1 MIKALVAMEP
11 DAAWDDYTQRIPA
24 GVELQFCAG
33 DVAAINAALD
43 DDVEILLTD
52 AMPSTDQRSAG
63 LRWLQLLSAGT
74 DQLIGHPLMR
84 HDVRVSNAAGT
95 SAAHIAEFIVA
106 RLLYHTKELRA
117 FDQLQR
123 NHQWPD
129 RIAMSRPSLYGK
141 QALIVGYGGVGRETA
156 RLLTALGMRIV
167 AVARTPNPMAYRGYT
182 PTANFGDPDGTL
194 PDRIITLDALPE
206 ALASA
211 DVIVLAV
218 PLTSATHHLID
229 ARILASTK
237 ASAILI
243 NIARGAVIDTPA
255 LLAALD
261 QQQLAHA
268 YLDVFEQEPLPP
280 DSPMWDHPH
289 VSVTPHMAGV
299 LPDSAPVLRDLFR
312 QNLRRYI
319 DGQTL
324 INQLDRRQFI

>member
-1 MIKALVAMEP
+1 MKKALVAMEADP
-11 DAAWDDYTQRIPA
+11 AWDDVPA
-24 GVELQFCAG
+24 SVELQFCAS
-33 DVAAINAALD
+33 DVAAIDAALD

-52 AMPSTDQRSAG
+52 AMPSSDERCAG
-63 LRWLQLLSAGT
+63 LRWVQLLSAGT

-84 HDVRVSNAAGT
+84 HDLQVSNAAGS

-117 FDQLQR
+117 FDHLQR

-129 RIAMSRPSLYGK
+129 RVAMSRPSLYGK

-167 AVARTPNPMAYRGYT
+167 AVARTPERTPYRGYT
-182 PTANFGDPDGTL
+182 PTPNFGDPDGIL
-194 PDRIITLDALPE
+194 PERIITADDLPE
-206 ALASA
+206 ALARA

-229 ARILASTK
+229 AQALASTR

-243 NIARGAVIDTPA
+243 NIARGGVVDTPA

-261 QQQLAHA
+261 NRHLAHA
-268 YLDVFEQEPLPP
+268 YLDVFEQEPLPL
-280 DSPMWDHPH
+280 DSPVWDHPH

-299 LPDSAPVLRDLFR
+299 MPDSAPALRGLFR

-319 DGQTL
+319 DGQPL
-324 INQLDRRQFI
+324 INQRDRTQFI